1 MMCFQR
7 AIELS
12 DDYIKNNSTLVLIDN
27 DIDKISETTNYIT
40 WVSHGQI
47 RKEGSLNQVLPIL
60 KNMKRPQK
68 FRFKIATG
76 KF

>member
-27 DIDKISETTNYIT
+27 NIDKISETTNYIT

-60 KNMKRPQK
+60 KNMKK
-68 FRFKIATG
+68 TAKV
-76 KF
+76 